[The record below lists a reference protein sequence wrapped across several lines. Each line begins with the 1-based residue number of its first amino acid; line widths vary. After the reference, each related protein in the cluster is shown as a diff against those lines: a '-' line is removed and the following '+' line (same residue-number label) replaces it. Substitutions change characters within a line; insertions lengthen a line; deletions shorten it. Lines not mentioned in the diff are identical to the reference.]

1 VLLFHRPRALRR
13 LLSLFLAAMA
23 WVSQAP
29 AADRVGG
36 AGWTMNVPEGYRHTY
51 EDDGQT
57 LVLTPADPD
66 AYLLRFTYHSLK
78 AYVKERPKVG
88 REFITHL
95 AAKKGLPTFAVAGND
110 GVAYLEPPVVTEQ
123 DGGHVQER
131 AGGDLHRGGRR
142 GGDVRTGGAGTAAR
156 GPAGAARTHPEHGDL
171 NRCGGLPPE
180 CPVVWHGADKPLH
193 AAPGLP
199 MTMDEVSV
207 SRCAACPRPSP

>member
-131 AGGDLHRGGRR
+131 AGGLGLD
-142 GGDVRTGGAGTAAR
+142 DAYVTFTVVVDEAAMS
-156 GPAGAARTHPEHGDL
+156 E
-171 NRCGGLPPE
+171 
-180 CPVVWHGADKPLH
+180 PVVQELLRV
-193 AAPGLP
+193 GLQVLLGRIRS
-199 MTMDEVSV
+199 TET
-207 SRCAACPRPSP
+207 